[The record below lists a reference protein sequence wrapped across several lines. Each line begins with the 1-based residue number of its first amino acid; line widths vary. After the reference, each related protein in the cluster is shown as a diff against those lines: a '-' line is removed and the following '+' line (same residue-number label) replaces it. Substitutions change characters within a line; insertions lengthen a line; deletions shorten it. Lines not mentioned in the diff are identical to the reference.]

1 MTYSTLQ
8 ADCVID
14 TIHKLQL
21 RIGERFPGAGLNGV
35 ADALARMAQDCAAE
49 ADKMAQPNRPIRAG
63 VYAIWVVGAAALAWL
78 AASLRFDP
86 DDLDAAGLV
95 PFLESAMNLAVL
107 MGIGVIS
114 LARLEERY
122 KRRRALA
129 YLHELR
135 SIAHVIDMH
144 QLTKDP
150 YRHDLPDTAH
160 SPKRVIKGALL
171 ERYLDYCSEL
181 LSLTGKLAALFAQSS
196 RDAEVAAAASDV
208 EQLANGLARNIWQK
222 IMALPSEEN
231 SIR

>member
-1 MTYSTLQ
+1 MTYNTLR
-8 ADCVID
+8 ADCVIE
-14 TIHKLQL
+14 TIEKLQL
-21 RIGERFPGAGLNGV
+21 RIGERFPGAGLHGV
-35 ADALARMAQDCAAE
+35 AGALAQTARGCAAE
-49 ADKMAQPNRPIRAG
+49 AEKMAQPNQPIRAG
-63 VYAIWVVGAAALAWL
+63 VYAIWVIGAAALAWII
-78 AASLRFDP
+78 ASLQFDP
-86 DDLDAAGLV
+86 RALDAAGLV

-129 YLHELR
+129 FLHELR

-150 YRHDLPDTAH
+150 YRHELPDTAH
-160 SPKRVIKGALL
+160 SPKRAIHGALL

-196 RDAEVAAAASDV
+196 RDAEVASAASDI
-208 EQLANGLARNIWQK
+208 EQLANGLARKIWQK
-222 IMALPSEEN
+222 IMALPQE
-231 SIR
+231 